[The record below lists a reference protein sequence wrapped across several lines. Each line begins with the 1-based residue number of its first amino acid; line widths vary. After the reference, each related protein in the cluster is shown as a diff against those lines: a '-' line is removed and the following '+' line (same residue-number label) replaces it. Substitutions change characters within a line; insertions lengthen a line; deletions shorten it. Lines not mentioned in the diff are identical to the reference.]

1 MGLIST
7 EVDIGLS
14 GNNTAYYE
22 SLGYEIPRR
31 KSKWGRVT
39 VPIGTQIKVKIQDVI
54 TNSSVKVNVKCDC
67 CGKEYEM
74 TYQNYNQRNRDGKI
88 YCYKCANTILL
99 GGKNS
104 PRWNPDKTD
113 EERELKRCYPE
124 YIEFVKKVLARDDY
138 TC

>member
-67 CGKEYEM
+67 CGKEVIKTNNCQKYCKRCAKVM
-74 TYQNYNQRNRDGKI
+74 NRK
-88 YCYKCANTILL
+88 K
-99 GGKNS
+99 S
-104 PRWNPDKTD
+104 R
-113 EERELKRCYPE
+113 ERVKKSRKELKN
-124 YIEFVKKVLARDDY
+124 KKY
-138 TC
+138 